1 MEKENYG
8 GNRLTQVHLNKWP
21 LKWSVCVRMMEVVV
35 TAGAVRCVKLQ
46 SDCHHQQTNTQL
58 STGWMFFL
66 SPNQQCQSTEGKS
79 DTYWLLCINPSL
91 VSLQGQPKNSLWVL
105 LGARLVLNAGCP
117 SCHPTNCDEALKNS
131 LERCCISESCPYKKH
146 FLYFSILSRSS
157 LLESAYG
164 PHKDYFNTVR
174 GRNDVEEFSGILRN
188 LTFLSSLKLNPNYDY
203 VHDEPKKLPLSFLR
217 YLQFLLTDFYRL
229 FCHHSNRLL

>member
-35 TAGAVRCVKLQ
+35 TTGAVRRVKLQ

-66 SPNQQCQSTEGKS
+66 LPNQQCQSTEGKS

-117 SCHPTNCDEALKNS
+117 SCHATNCDEALKNS
-131 LERCCISESCPYKKH
+131 LERCCISESFVLIRNIFRIFPFCH
-146 FLYFSILSRSS
+146 VQ
-157 LLESAYG
+157 AYWNLRMV
-164 PHKDYFNTVR
+164 PTR
-174 GRNDVEEFSGILRN
+174 IISTQSGAEMMSRN
-188 LTFLSSLKLNPNYDY
+188 LVESWGIWQHF
-203 VHDEPKKLPLSFLR
+203 
-217 YLQFLLTDFYRL
+217 
-229 FCHHSNRLL
+229 